1 VPCVSAE
8 EIRRLSQAVGPAPG
22 VAFTPSRSGL
32 GTNGALLAPCDAMP
46 LTFGVFDAS
55 PELATL
61 AKRMVGYD
69 RR

>member
-1 VPCVSAE
+1 
-8 EIRRLSQAVGPAPG
+8 
-22 VAFTPSRSGL
+22 
-32 GTNGALLAPCDAMP
+32 MP